1 MNRFKK
7 YAPYIVLMVLIIWHS
22 VLYAQERFPRPEF
35 ESGYTFPTNQL
46 LNQRGPLW
54 EYMDVAFLVGAL
66 LVASWLVIRKRSRQ
80 GIIWLSVFSLA
91 YFGFYRQGCI
101 CAIGSIQNMSMA
113 LFNTNYAI
121 PISAL
126 LFFII
131 PLVFALLYGR
141 VFCAGVCPLGAI
153 QELTGFK
160 QVKMPKSVEKVITA
174 IPFVYLGL
182 AVLFAATESQ
192 FIICRYDP
200 FVGIFRLDAPY
211 TMIIFGSL
219 LLLVGIFV
227 NRPYCRYL
235 CPYGALLGIFSRFS
249 VRHLRIT
256 PAECRECTLCE
267 PSCPYNVILPS
278 DPERE
283 DKKNE
288 SRWKGSLL
296 YIILIP
302 VLAVAGGVTLYNLAP
317 SIASVNNTVKLAR
330 EIRYEKEKGI
340 AAVSLAA
347 VAYQESGKTEKELF
361 DEEQDIV
368 NRFRTGAPWVGI
380 FLGLVLG
387 LGFFSASTRN
397 LRTEYLPDKGKCVS
411 CGKCFKYCP
420 VKIKS
425 KV

>member
-1 MNRFKK
+1 M
-7 YAPYIVLMVLIIWHS
+7 
-22 VLYAQERFPRPEF
+22 
-35 ESGYTFPTNQL
+35 
-46 LNQRGPLW
+46 
-54 EYMDVAFLVGAL
+54 
-66 LVASWLVIRKRSRQ
+66 
-80 GIIWLSVFSLA
+80 
-91 YFGFYRQGCI
+91 
-101 CAIGSIQNMSMA
+101 
-113 LFNTNYAI
+113 
-121 PISAL
+121 
-126 LFFII
+126 
-131 PLVFALLYGR
+131 
-141 VFCAGVCPLGAI
+141 
-153 QELTGFK
+153 
-160 QVKMPKSVEKVITA
+160 
-174 IPFVYLGL
+174 
-182 AVLFAATESQ
+182 
-192 FIICRYDP
+192 
-200 FVGIFRLDAPY
+200 
-211 TMIIFGSL
+211 
-219 LLLVGIFV
+219 
-227 NRPYCRYL
+227 
-235 CPYGALLGIFSRFS
+235 
-249 VRHLRIT
+249 
-256 PAECRECTLCE
+256 
-267 PSCPYNVILPS
+267 
-278 DPERE
+278 
-283 DKKNE
+283 
-288 SRWKGSLL
+288 L